1 VREVLV
7 WGPER
12 NVRKEIEDGI
22 LLPPLPSEAKVRD
35 EGWGKSMNS
44 VQPIMKPLPEV
55 RLFRTALY
63 RLKLENNGEETAPMP
78 YVDSSQF
85 RTSSSKAERMAEG
98 AVPGT
103 KNSARKSTVLATAKT
118 QNKASKEEKVAEN
131 RKKLELSQSTAAE
144 DSLRKSVVEGPKAV
158 PPVWSHALLADEL
171 SDPFS
176 KLPSHEEYDRSS
188 RYTHSILYGFN
199 TEF

>member
-12 NVRKEIEDGI
+12 NIRKEIEDGV
-22 LLPPLPSEAKVRD
+22 LLPPLPLQAKVR
-35 EGWGKSMNS
+35 EERWGKSMNF

-55 RLFRTALY
+55 RLFPTPLY
-63 RLKLENNGEETAPMP
+63 RLKPDFEVKLENDGAGNGPMW
-78 YVDSSQF
+78 YIDSSQF
-85 RTSSSKAERMAEG
+85 RTSGSKAESKSVET
-98 AVPGT
+98 VPGT
-103 KNSARKSTVLATAKT
+103 KNSARKSTVLAVLKS
-118 QNKASKEEKVAEN
+118 QNKASKMEKVTEN
-131 RKKLELSQSTAAE
+131 RKKLELG
-144 DSLRKSVVEGPKAV
+144 DSFRKSEVERPKAV
-158 PPVWSHALLADEL
+158 PPIWSHALPADEL

-176 KLPSHEEYDRSS
+176 RLPSNEEYDRSS